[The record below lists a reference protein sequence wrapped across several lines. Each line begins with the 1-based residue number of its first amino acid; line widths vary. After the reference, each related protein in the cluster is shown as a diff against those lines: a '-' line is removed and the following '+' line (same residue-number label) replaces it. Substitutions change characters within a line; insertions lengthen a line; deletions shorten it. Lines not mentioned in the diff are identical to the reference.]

1 MCSQFNFFRAL
12 SVFEQAAC
20 EATTVKS
27 FSATG
32 VTVCLLPPSL
42 LFTLA
47 DPSIPL
53 RTRRNAPKSVGRKNG
68 LALFSSTVSSDLAGL
83 CSLVL

>member
-1 MCSQFNFFRAL
+1 MCSQFNFFLAL

-47 DPSIPL
+47 DPSIPSL
-53 RTRRNAPKSVGRKNG
+53 RTWRN
-68 LALFSSTVSSDLAGL
+68 SSKVRWRMAGHADDIRPYNTFG
-83 CSLVL
+83 